1 MQADK
6 RKCSPA
12 FSWRGEMDL
21 KVRIYLLENGRRFM
35 GIGVQW
41 LLRGIKEHGSL
52 RQAAM
57 NLGISYTKA
66 FRMIFDLEKSL
77 GYRILDRHRGGQSR
91 DGAVL
96 TSFGEEFIVLYEQF
110 QRLCED
116 CAQSAFLDF
125 EKKLSA
131 IEKKSGEMLGREEA

>member
-1 MQADK
+1 
-6 RKCSPA
+6 
-12 FSWRGEMDL
+12 MDL
-21 KVRIYLLENGRRFM
+21 KVRVYLLENGSRFM

-41 LLRGIKEHGSL
+41 LLKGIKEHGSL

-57 NLGISYTKA
+57 NLEISYTKA
-66 FRMIFDLEKSL
+66 FRMICDLEKHL

-125 EKKLSA
+125 EKELSA
-131 IEKKSGEMLGREEA
+131 IAKKSGERLEKEDA